1 MDDLDFSTPDT
12 SQASTETEATIST
25 STEPNVSSANA
36 PVTETPA
43 YQPNFK
49 FKSYDTDAEFDEY
62 IRPVIK
68 DKDTEEKIRDLYTKA
83 YALDPMKQRYNKL
96 QEESTGI
103 KGKYDTLYQNVNRLG
118 QFLEKE
124 DFDNFFNGIGAK
136 EDQIFK
142 WALKKLQIAEDP
154 MKLQAH
160 NELTERRRN
169 EILMTEQYR
178 QTQAQLEAIQT
189 QQRAFELEQSL
200 SRPDIKAQVEAYESK
215 VGQPGAFR
223 NEVIRTGQYI
233 FNSTGKDITP
243 EEAINE
249 VLNRYK
255 PFLAAQ
261 GPAQNV
267 TTRTQ
272 SQSQAPVIPNVTGR
286 STSPT
291 AKHVRSLDDLKKLA
305 QEAD

>member
-1 MDDLDFSTPDT
+1 MDELEVTTTESTTTETASPEAPQAEIT
-12 SQASTETEATIST
+12 SQATTQATPEAQ
-25 STEPNVSSANA
+25 
-36 PVTETPA
+36 A

-49 FKSYDTDAEFDEY
+49 FKSYDLKDAEFDEY

-83 YALDPMKQRYNKL
+83 YALEPMKSKYNKT
-96 QEESTGI
+96 QEELSGFRS
-103 KGKYDTLYQNVNRLG
+103 KYDTLYQNVNRLG
-118 QFLEKE
+118 QFLDKE
-124 DFDNFFNGIGAK
+124 DFDNFFHGIGAK

-178 QTQAQLEAIQT
+178 QTQAQLEAIQS
-189 QQRAFELEQSL
+189 QQRAFELDQNL
-200 SRPDIKAQVEAYESK
+200 SRPDIKAMVEAYESK
-215 VGQPGAFR
+215 VGQPGSFR
-223 NEVIRTGQYI
+223 GEVIRTAQYV
-233 FNSTGKDITP
+233 FNSTGKDMSP

-255 PFLAAQ
+255 PFLASQ
-261 GPAQNV
+261 GPA
-267 TTRTQ
+267 TTVPTKTQ

-291 AKHVRSLDDLKKLA
+291 ARQIRSLDDLKKLS
-305 QEAD
+305 QEMD